1 MVGGSVSFLWRLV
14 WSFEQPLTPWRE
26 VAPEVELTAFAL
38 FGHDQLRVLD
48 FYAIVLHMCVC
59 DNGLQKGLQLALSWP
74 SVGPQLALQL
84 ALSWLLRFPTQ
95 IVSSVKML
103 NRSNY

>member
-1 MVGGSVSFLWRLV
+1 M
-14 WSFEQPLTPWRE
+14 TPWRE

-38 FGHDQLRVLD
+38 FGHDQLCVLD
-48 FYAIVLHMCVC
+48 FYAIVLRMCVC

-84 ALSWLLRFPTQ
+84 ALSWLSRFPTQ
-95 IVSSVKML
+95 IVSIVKIV
-103 NRSNY
+103 NIFNY